1 MLMPGLSVTLI
12 GLAIAA
18 IAIALRKPV
27 VPALLWGLLGA
38 WVGFAALGLVGMVV
52 DVVLFNGVYVAI
64 LGHIGA
70 VIGAAIAV
78 ARAGARRYT

>member
-12 GLAIAA
+12 GLGIAAVAIAR
-18 IAIALRKPV
+18 RKPV
-27 VPALLWGLLGA
+27 LPALLCGLIGA
-38 WVGFAALGLVGMVV
+38 WVGFAGLALIGLVI
-52 DVVLFNGVYVAI
+52 DIILFDGAYVTI